1 MMTMDLE
8 CLQEQR
14 RWTVN
19 SISCINKAFDQW
31 KMLASI
37 QGKGKGFSQKSRG
50 AADRTYCTPG
60 LRGKEAKG
68 SSWDQCEAQLSLR
81 GYPPKPSG
89 WGMSVGGVVTSETCS

>member
-19 SISCINKAFDQW
+19 SISCINKVSDQW

-50 AADRTYCTPG
+50 AANGTYCAPR
-60 LRGKEAKG
+60 LRGKEVKG

-81 GYPPKPSG
+81 YPPKPRG
-89 WGMSVGGVVTSETCS
+89 RGMSMGCVVISEPCS

>member
-19 SISCINKAFDQW
+19 SISCINKVSDQW
-31 KMLASI
+31 KMLTSI
-37 QGKGKGFSQKSRG
+37 QGKGKGFSQKNRG
-50 AADRTYCTPG
+50 AADETYCAPR
-60 LRGKEAKG
+60 LRGKETKG

-81 GYPPKPSG
+81 RYLLKPSG
-89 WGMSVGGVVTSETCS
+89 RGMSVGCVVISEPCS

>member
-19 SISCINKAFDQW
+19 SISCINKVSDQW

-37 QGKGKGFSQKSRG
+37 QSKGKGFSQKSRG
-50 AADRTYCTPG
+50 AADGTYCAPR

-68 SSWDQCEAQLSLR
+68 FSCDQCKAQLSLR
-81 GYPPKPSG
+81 KYPPKPRG
-89 WGMSVGGVVTSETCS
+89 RGMSVGCVVISQPCS